1 MISASHQQIRREL
14 KICILVW
21 HYIYVYDIF
30 MQILMQTI
38 KSFIDPASKKK
49 KSIIQLFICYC
60 RDGSCTF
67 GNIQRLTMAVFQR
80 CIACTPD

>member
-14 KICILVW
+14 KTCILVW

-38 KSFIDPASKKK
+38 KSFIDPASEKKN
-49 KSIIQLFICYC
+49 Q
-60 RDGSCTF
+60 
-67 GNIQRLTMAVFQR
+67 
-80 CIACTPD
+80 